1 MLKIISENLLNP
13 DLSLNY
19 LADTLGYSVS
29 HLSRIFFE
37 STGMKYVEYIQKE
50 KITYAINQIKSKKC
64 TIKEAAEQ
72 LGYSNANNFMRMF
85 VKTTGMTVTQY
96 LNRPEN

>member
-1 MLKIISENLLNP
+1 
-13 DLSLNY
+13 
-19 LADTLGYSVS
+19 
-29 HLSRIFFE
+29 
-37 STGMKYVEYIQKE
+37 MKNEIIQKLGAVINALNNVYVKGE
-50 KITYAINQIKSKKC
+50 QNLANLSGSITIL
-64 TIKEAAEQ
+64 KEVAEQ